1 MKKKLIIYIAGYGRS
16 GSTILEFY
24 ISKYISVLSLG
35 EISMLN
41 KEYYSDKNLKCIC
54 GKKYNLCKLNK
65 NLIYKDKKKNLIV
78 WYKKILPQTSI
89 LIKYFFYFYLKNI
102 KKVKNIKLNDLNYI
116 KNELE
121 LIDKVF
127 PNAILVESSK
137 STLFT
142 SNKPYILR
150 KLGYEVIIIHVY
162 RSFFSTLK
170 SVLKGSN
177 AFLSGKIKKE
187 KPFRVIRFLLAYFLA
202 NLKATTLSI
211 SFPYLLIKNN
221 EIYSK
226 KKFILKK
233 IKKFIFNEISIKKIN
248 FKKTN
253 ESHMV
258 GGNRLKEKLNK

>member
-24 ISKYISVLSLG
+24 ISKYISALSLG

>member
-1 MKKKLIIYIAGYGRS
+1 M
-16 GSTILEFY
+16 
-24 ISKYISVLSLG
+24 
-35 EISMLN
+35 
-41 KEYYSDKNLKCIC
+41 
-54 GKKYNLCKLNK
+54 
-65 NLIYKDKKKNLIV
+65 
-78 WYKKILPQTSI
+78 
-89 LIKYFFYFYLKNI
+89 
-102 KKVKNIKLNDLNYI
+102 
-116 KNELE
+116 
-121 LIDKVF
+121 
-127 PNAILVESSK
+127 
-137 STLFT
+137 
-142 SNKPYILR
+142 
-150 KLGYEVIIIHVY
+150 
-162 RSFFSTLK
+162 
-170 SVLKGSN
+170 KGSN

-253 ESHMV
+253 ELHMV